1 MGYIV
6 QLPKLLT
13 LSEGAGSGAAD
24 AAAAAAVSAAASV
37 AAAAAGAHRLTEG
50 LVQHLVVSRPR
61 LTKQQ
66 AINLLCALDAILL
79 LVGDD
84 NRVLFFPGCGGG
96 AVEVGHIVSQRS
108 WCSIWGCPVLA
119 Y

>member
-1 MGYIV
+1 M

-13 LSEGAGSGAAD
+13 LNEGAGSGAAD

-66 AINLLCALDAILL
+66 AINLLCALDAVIL
-79 LVGDD
+79 LVGQEGSQDGS
-84 NRVLFFPGCGGG
+84 VLLSAERGR
-96 AVEVGHIVSQRS
+96 EVVGVSY
-108 WCSIWGCPVLA
+108 IA
-119 Y
+119 